1 MERNLNFH
9 EVINR
14 KNTNSIKFDFNKER
28 GMAEDLLPLWV
39 ADMDFKTSS
48 FIEDALS
55 KQVKHGIYGYSESKE
70 NYFNGIKKWMERHNW
85 KVEEKWLIKT
95 PGVVYALA
103 MAVKAYTEK
112 GDSVLIQ
119 SPVYYPFGQ
128 VIKDNG
134 RKIVENHLILD
145 VDKYKMDFEDLEE
158 KIIKE
163 KVKLMFLCNPHNP
176 VGRVWNKEELI
187 ALGKICQKYGV
198 IVVSDEIHSDFVFE
212 GEHIVFANLRKEFED
227 FTITCTSPSKT
238 FNLAGLQVSNIFI
251 SNSKLRKDFK
261 RQINASGYSQVN
273 IMGIIACETAYTYG
287 DKWYGEMHKYVK
299 ANIEYTKEFLEKNI
313 PQIKILNHQGTYLV
327 WLDFR
332 QFKLSSEELDDLI
345 INKAK
350 LWLDSG
356 EMFGTSGFGFQR
368 INVACSRE
376 ILEKALEQ
384 LSKAIHQ
391 NI

>member
-332 QFKLSSEELDDLI
+332 QFNLSSEELDDLI